1 MGGPHNKS
9 IYKWIF
15 IINHP
20 FSGTPIYGDLY
31 IFPIFGTKKVLPV
44 ASCAC
49 PHEACG
55 ACIDGAAGGASQ
67 VCGSFYG

>member
-31 IFPIFGTKKVLPV
+31 IFPFLGPKKCSLSPVVPVPTKLAALALMVLQVEHPRSV
-44 ASCAC
+44 A
-49 PHEACG
+49 
-55 ACIDGAAGGASQ
+55 
-67 VCGSFYG
+67 VL